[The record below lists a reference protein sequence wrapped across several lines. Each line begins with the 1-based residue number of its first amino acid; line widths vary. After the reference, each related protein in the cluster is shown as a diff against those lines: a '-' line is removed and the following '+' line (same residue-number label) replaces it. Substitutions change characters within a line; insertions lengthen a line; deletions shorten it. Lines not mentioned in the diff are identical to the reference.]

1 MPLQQKLYREAY
13 RMLCDQFEAEDAV
26 QNLYLRLW
34 EQREQLDTLIAP
46 EAYCLKMLRNICI
59 DRWRVIR
66 QRDEGA
72 LDDEML
78 VADAPPDN
86 DTKDFIEHFL
96 AVDQCDEHEKQGGCY
111 WQNDLAPH
119 FQLIPCPFHTGDR
132 NAGHCRADQA
142 KCHQPC
148 QRVFAAD
155 VKTSFSF
162 HNTNSITNFDRFG
175 KNFYGKTPARPGF
188 S

>member
-1 MPLQQKLYREAY
+1 MPLQNKLYREAY

-66 QRDEGA
+66 QRDEGT

-96 AVDQCDEHEKQGGCY
+96 AVLPKEYRRVMQMHMQGMPYDEIAALVGLSEG
-111 WQNDLAPH
+111 N
-119 FQLIPCPFHTGDR
+119 I
-132 NAGHCRADQA
+132 
-142 KCHQPC
+142 
-148 QRVFAAD
+148 RVIISRIR
-155 VKTSFSF
+155 K
-162 HNTNSITNFDRFG
+162 RFREI
-175 KNFYGKTPARPGF
+175 FYK
-188 S
+188 

>member
-1 MPLQQKLYREAY
+1 MPLQNKLYREAY

-66 QRDEGA
+66 QRDEGT

-96 AVDQCDEHEKQGGCY
+96 AGLPEAHRRVMQMQMQGMPYDEIAALVGLSEG
-111 WQNDLAPH
+111 N
-119 FQLIPCPFHTGDR
+119 I
-132 NAGHCRADQA
+132 
-142 KCHQPC
+142 
-148 QRVFAAD
+148 RVIISRIR
-155 VKTSFSF
+155 K
-162 HNTNSITNFDRFG
+162 RFREI
-175 KNFYGKTPARPGF
+175 FYK
-188 S
+188 

>member
-66 QRDEGA
+66 QRDEGI

-96 AVDQCDEHEKQGGCY
+96 AVLPNEHRRVMQMHMQGMPYDEIATLVGLSEG
-111 WQNDLAPH
+111 N
-119 FQLIPCPFHTGDR
+119 I
-132 NAGHCRADQA
+132 
-142 KCHQPC
+142 
-148 QRVFAAD
+148 RVIISRIRKRFRD
-155 VKTSFSF
+155 SFY
-162 HNTNSITNFDRFG
+162 
-175 KNFYGKTPARPGF
+175 K
-188 S
+188 

>member
-1 MPLQQKLYREAY
+1 MPLQNKLYREAY
-13 RMLCDQFEAEDAV
+13 RMLCEQFEAEDAV

-66 QRDEGA
+66 QRDEGT

-86 DTKDFIEHFL
+86 DTTDFIEHFL
-96 AVDQCDEHEKQGGCY
+96 AGLPEAHRRVMQMQMQGMAFDEIAKV
-111 WQNDLAPH
+111 
-119 FQLIPCPFHTGDR
+119 TGLSEG
-132 NAGHCRADQA
+132 NI
-142 KCHQPC
+142 
-148 QRVFAAD
+148 RVIISRIR
-155 VKTSFSF
+155 K
-162 HNTNSITNFDRFG
+162 RFREVYYNKG
-175 KNFYGKTPARPGF
+175 V
-188 S
+188 

>member
-46 EAYCLKMLRNICI
+46 EAYCLKILRNICI

-66 QRDEGA
+66 QRDEGT

-96 AVDQCDEHEKQGGCY
+96 AVLPNEHRRVMQMHMQGMPYDEIATLVGLSEG
-111 WQNDLAPH
+111 N
-119 FQLIPCPFHTGDR
+119 I
-132 NAGHCRADQA
+132 
-142 KCHQPC
+142 
-148 QRVFAAD
+148 RVIISRIR
-155 VKTSFSF
+155 K
-162 HNTNSITNFDRFG
+162 RFREI
-175 KNFYGKTPARPGF
+175 FYK
-188 S
+188 

>member
-66 QRDEGA
+66 QRDEGT

-96 AVDQCDEHEKQGGCY
+96 AGLPKEHRRVIKMHMQGMPYDEIAALVGLSEG
-111 WQNDLAPH
+111 N
-119 FQLIPCPFHTGDR
+119 I
-132 NAGHCRADQA
+132 
-142 KCHQPC
+142 
-148 QRVFAAD
+148 RVIISRIRKRFRD
-155 VKTSFSF
+155 SFY
-162 HNTNSITNFDRFG
+162 
-175 KNFYGKTPARPGF
+175 K
-188 S
+188 

>member
-66 QRDEGA
+66 QRDEGTVE
-72 LDDEML
+72 DEML

-96 AVDQCDEHEKQGGCY
+96 AVLPNEHRRVMQMHMQGMPYDEIATLVGLSEG
-111 WQNDLAPH
+111 N
-119 FQLIPCPFHTGDR
+119 I
-132 NAGHCRADQA
+132 
-142 KCHQPC
+142 
-148 QRVFAAD
+148 RVIISRIRKRFRD
-155 VKTSFSF
+155 SFY
-162 HNTNSITNFDRFG
+162 
-175 KNFYGKTPARPGF
+175 K
-188 S
+188 

>member
-66 QRDEGA
+66 QRDEGT
-72 LDDEML
+72 LDDEMF

-96 AVDQCDEHEKQGGCY
+96 AGLSQEHRRVMQMQMRGMPYDEIAALVGLSEG
-111 WQNDLAPH
+111 N
-119 FQLIPCPFHTGDR
+119 I
-132 NAGHCRADQA
+132 
-142 KCHQPC
+142 
-148 QRVFAAD
+148 RVIISRIRKKFRD
-155 VKTSFSF
+155 SFY
-162 HNTNSITNFDRFG
+162 
-175 KNFYGKTPARPGF
+175 K
-188 S
+188 

>member
-46 EAYCLKMLRNICI
+46 EAYCLKILRNICI

-66 QRDEGA
+66 QRDEGT

-96 AVDQCDEHEKQGGCY
+96 AVLPNEHRRVMQMHMQGMPYDEIATLVGLSEG
-111 WQNDLAPH
+111 N
-119 FQLIPCPFHTGDR
+119 I
-132 NAGHCRADQA
+132 
-142 KCHQPC
+142 
-148 QRVFAAD
+148 RVIISRIRKRFRD
-155 VKTSFSF
+155 SFY
-162 HNTNSITNFDRFG
+162 
-175 KNFYGKTPARPGF
+175 K
-188 S
+188 

>member
-1 MPLQQKLYREAY
+1 MPLQNKLYREAY

-46 EAYCLKMLRNICI
+46 EAYCLKILRNICI

-66 QRDEGA
+66 QRDEGT

-96 AVDQCDEHEKQGGCY
+96 AVLPNEHRRVMQMHMQGMPYDEIATLVGLSEG
-111 WQNDLAPH
+111 N
-119 FQLIPCPFHTGDR
+119 I
-132 NAGHCRADQA
+132 
-142 KCHQPC
+142 
-148 QRVFAAD
+148 RVIISRIR
-155 VKTSFSF
+155 K
-162 HNTNSITNFDRFG
+162 RFREI
-175 KNFYGKTPARPGF
+175 FYK
-188 S
+188 

>member
-1 MPLQQKLYREAY
+1 MTHAEFKKRFMPLQQKLYREAY

-66 QRDEGA
+66 QRDEGT

-96 AVDQCDEHEKQGGCY
+96 AVLPNEHRQVMQMQMQGMSYEEIATLVGMSEG
-111 WQNDLAPH
+111 N
-119 FQLIPCPFHTGDR
+119 I
-132 NAGHCRADQA
+132 
-142 KCHQPC
+142 
-148 QRVFAAD
+148 RVIISRIRKRFRD
-155 VKTSFSF
+155 SFY
-162 HNTNSITNFDRFG
+162 
-175 KNFYGKTPARPGF
+175 K
-188 S
+188 

>member
-66 QRDEGA
+66 QRDEGT

-96 AVDQCDEHEKQGGCY
+96 AVLPNEHRRVMQMHMQGMPYDEIATLVGLSEG
-111 WQNDLAPH
+111 N
-119 FQLIPCPFHTGDR
+119 I
-132 NAGHCRADQA
+132 
-142 KCHQPC
+142 
-148 QRVFAAD
+148 RVIISRIRKRFRD
-155 VKTSFSF
+155 SFY
-162 HNTNSITNFDRFG
+162 
-175 KNFYGKTPARPGF
+175 K
-188 S
+188 

>member
-1 MPLQQKLYREAY
+1 MPLQNKLYREAY

-34 EQREQLDTLIAP
+34 EQKEQLENLINQ
-46 EAYCLKMLRNICI
+46 ETYCFRILRNICI

-66 QRDEGA
+66 QRDEGT

-96 AVDQCDEHEKQGGCY
+96 AVLPKEHRRVMQMQMQGMSYEEIATLVGMSEGNIRVIISRIRKKFREKY
-111 WQNDLAPH
+111 Y
-119 FQLIPCPFHTGDR
+119 
-132 NAGHCRADQA
+132 
-142 KCHQPC
+142 K
-148 QRVFAAD
+148 
-155 VKTSFSF
+155 
-162 HNTNSITNFDRFG
+162 
-175 KNFYGKTPARPGF
+175 
-188 S
+188 

>member
-66 QRDEGA
+66 QRDEGT

-96 AVDQCDEHEKQGGCY
+96 AVLPNEHRQVMQMQMQGMSYEEIATLVGMSEG
-111 WQNDLAPH
+111 N
-119 FQLIPCPFHTGDR
+119 I
-132 NAGHCRADQA
+132 
-142 KCHQPC
+142 
-148 QRVFAAD
+148 RVIISRIRKRFRD
-155 VKTSFSF
+155 SFY
-162 HNTNSITNFDRFG
+162 
-175 KNFYGKTPARPGF
+175 K
-188 S
+188 

>member
-66 QRDEGA
+66 QRDEGT
-72 LDDEML
+72 LEDEML

-96 AVDQCDEHEKQGGCY
+96 AALPKEHRLVMQMQMQGMSYEEIATLVGMSEGNIRVIISRIRKKFREKY
-111 WQNDLAPH
+111 Y
-119 FQLIPCPFHTGDR
+119 
-132 NAGHCRADQA
+132 
-142 KCHQPC
+142 K
-148 QRVFAAD
+148 
-155 VKTSFSF
+155 
-162 HNTNSITNFDRFG
+162 
-175 KNFYGKTPARPGF
+175 
-188 S
+188 

>member
-86 DTKDFIEHFL
+86 DTKDCIEHFL
-96 AVDQCDEHEKQGGCY
+96 AGLPGQHRRVMMMQMQGCNFDE
-111 WQNDLAPH
+111 
-119 FQLIPCPFHTGDR
+119 I
-132 NAGHCRADQA
+132 
-142 KCHQPC
+142 
-148 QRVFAAD
+148 AD
-155 VKTSFSF
+155 VTGLSAVNVRVMISRIRKKFRESYY
-162 HNTNSITNFDRFG
+162 
-175 KNFYGKTPARPGF
+175 K
-188 S
+188 

>member
-1 MPLQQKLYREAY
+1 
-13 RMLCDQFEAEDAV
+13 MLCDQFEAEDAV

-66 QRDEGA
+66 QRDEGT

-96 AVDQCDEHEKQGGCY
+96 AVLPKEHRQVMQMQMQGMSYDEIAALVGLSEG
-111 WQNDLAPH
+111 N
-119 FQLIPCPFHTGDR
+119 I
-132 NAGHCRADQA
+132 
-142 KCHQPC
+142 
-148 QRVFAAD
+148 RVIISRIRKRFRD
-155 VKTSFSF
+155 SFY
-162 HNTNSITNFDRFG
+162 
-175 KNFYGKTPARPGF
+175 K
-188 S
+188 

>member
-1 MPLQQKLYREAY
+1 MPLQNKLYREAY

-34 EQREQLDTLIAP
+34 EQKEQLENLINQ
-46 EAYCLKMLRNICI
+46 ETYCFRILRNICI

-66 QRDEGA
+66 QRDEGT

-96 AVDQCDEHEKQGGCY
+96 AVLPNEHRQVMQMQMQGMSYEEIATLVGMSEGNIRVIISRIRKKFREKY
-111 WQNDLAPH
+111 Y
-119 FQLIPCPFHTGDR
+119 
-132 NAGHCRADQA
+132 
-142 KCHQPC
+142 K
-148 QRVFAAD
+148 
-155 VKTSFSF
+155 
-162 HNTNSITNFDRFG
+162 
-175 KNFYGKTPARPGF
+175 
-188 S
+188 

>member
-66 QRDEGA
+66 QRDEGT
-72 LDDEML
+72 LEDEML

-96 AVDQCDEHEKQGGCY
+96 AVLPNEHRRVMQMHMQGMPYDEIATLVGLSEG
-111 WQNDLAPH
+111 N
-119 FQLIPCPFHTGDR
+119 I
-132 NAGHCRADQA
+132 
-142 KCHQPC
+142 
-148 QRVFAAD
+148 RVIISRIRKRFRD
-155 VKTSFSF
+155 SFY
-162 HNTNSITNFDRFG
+162 
-175 KNFYGKTPARPGF
+175 K
-188 S
+188 

>member
-66 QRDEGA
+66 QRDEGI

-96 AVDQCDEHEKQGGCY
+96 AVLPQTHRRVMQMQMQGMSYEEIATLVGMSEG
-111 WQNDLAPH
+111 N
-119 FQLIPCPFHTGDR
+119 I
-132 NAGHCRADQA
+132 
-142 KCHQPC
+142 
-148 QRVFAAD
+148 RVIISRIRKRFRD
-155 VKTSFSF
+155 SFY
-162 HNTNSITNFDRFG
+162 
-175 KNFYGKTPARPGF
+175 K
-188 S
+188 

>member
-66 QRDEGA
+66 QRDEGT
-72 LDDEML
+72 LEDEML

-96 AVDQCDEHEKQGGCY
+96 AVLPNEHRRVMQMHMQGMPYDEIAALVGLSEG
-111 WQNDLAPH
+111 N
-119 FQLIPCPFHTGDR
+119 I
-132 NAGHCRADQA
+132 
-142 KCHQPC
+142 
-148 QRVFAAD
+148 RVIISRIRKRFRD
-155 VKTSFSF
+155 SFY
-162 HNTNSITNFDRFG
+162 
-175 KNFYGKTPARPGF
+175 K
-188 S
+188 